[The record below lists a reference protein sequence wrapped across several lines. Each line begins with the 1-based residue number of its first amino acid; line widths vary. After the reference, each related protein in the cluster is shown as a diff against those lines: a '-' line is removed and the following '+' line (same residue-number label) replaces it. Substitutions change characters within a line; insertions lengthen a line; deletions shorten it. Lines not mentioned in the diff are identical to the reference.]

1 MQRYLSAHAPMPPPE
16 MSAPLLG
23 EPLRMHGH
31 TPLQANDYSFL
42 GGAGECVQSCCTCG
56 MF

>member
-1 MQRYLSAHAPMPPPE
+1 MPPPE
-16 MSAPLLG
+16 MSAPFLG

-31 TPLQANDYSFL
+31 TPLQANNYSVL
-42 GGAGECVQSCCTCG
+42 GDFGECVQSCCTCG